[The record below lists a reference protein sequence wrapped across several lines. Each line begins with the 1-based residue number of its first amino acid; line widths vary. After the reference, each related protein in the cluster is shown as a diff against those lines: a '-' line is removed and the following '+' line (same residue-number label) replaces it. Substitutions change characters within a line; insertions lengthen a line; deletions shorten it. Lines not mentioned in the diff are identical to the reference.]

1 MSMFVT
7 HVNFSCIQ
15 NILNI
20 HTAYTSIIRKNNS
33 TLLISVYRFH
43 HLLKTIKW
51 GAHFSLKI
59 IFSHSFPSEY
69 RSKSFQNVSF
79 AFFHL
84 NYLQVKRLRMLKIRT
99 GSRDLKHPGV
109 EFLSLLLLIRHLDN
123 VTRVPSEAAELVLV
137 LICLELLAAD
147 AFRSRLLHSIR

>member
-1 MSMFVT
+1 
-7 HVNFSCIQ
+7 
-15 NILNI
+15 
-20 HTAYTSIIRKNNS
+20 
-33 TLLISVYRFH
+33 
-43 HLLKTIKW
+43 
-51 GAHFSLKI
+51 
-59 IFSHSFPSEY
+59 
-69 RSKSFQNVSF
+69 
-79 AFFHL
+79 
-84 NYLQVKRLRMLKIRT
+84 MLKIRT